1 MPLVRSHS
9 IEQLEQEGE
18 GLIGRMTVAE
28 REAIA
33 AAGLRGC
40 IATTDVHEYGKVL
53 IETVLKGLGVE
64 IIDGGISTDP
74 NDLARQAQTS
84 AADFIA
90 LSSYNGIALQF
101 VTELRRELGE
111 RDAGLPVFIGGKL
124 NRVPDGTNTSL
135 PVDISNEIAAAGAIV
150 CTAVDGMIRELLQ
163 VARNRSGASSD
174 S

>member
-1 MPLVRSHS
+1 MDPAS
-9 IEQLEQEGE
+9 LEQEGE
-18 GLIGRMTVAE
+18 GLLGRMTVSD
-28 REAIA
+28 RDAIA

-53 IETVLKGLGVE
+53 IETVLKGLGIE

-74 NDLARQAQTS
+74 NDLAVQAQTS

-90 LSSYNGIALQF
+90 LSSYNGVALQF

-111 RDAGLPVFIGGKL
+111 RGADLPVFIGGKL
-124 NRVPDGTNTSL
+124 NRIPDGTNTSL

-150 CTAVDGMIRELLQ
+150 CTAVDGMIAQLLQ
-163 VARNRSGASSD
+163 VARNRPAATSRHRV
-174 S
+174 